1 MLPVT
6 TPLLSEEKLM
16 CQGRSVAVT
25 WSTTRDVT
33 SSGLVQRVKVTAEI
47 EPAPEP
53 DSPLPLWSL
62 PVRVTDWQVQLLPV
76 LGSVKTTFVPVALT
90 APPGLMVHVVAANA
104 AVAPRMAARTAAE
117 PAIRGRA

>member
-1 MLPVT
+1 
-6 TPLLSEEKLM
+6 M
-16 CQGRSVAVT
+16 CHGRSVAVNVN
-25 WSTTRDVT
+25 TTRDVT

-53 DSPLPLWSL
+53 DSPLPLWRL
-62 PVRVTDWQVQLLPV
+62 PLRVTDWQVQLLPV
-76 LGSVKTTFVPVALT
+76 FGSVETTFAPVAVT

-104 AVAPRMAARTAAE
+104 AVAPRVAASAAAE